1 MLDVNLNQ
9 TIAFLVAISKS
20 RVDLEAM
27 DFSLLE

>member
-9 TIAFLVAISKS
+9 TIAFLVPISKS
-20 RVDLEAM
+20 RVDLEVM